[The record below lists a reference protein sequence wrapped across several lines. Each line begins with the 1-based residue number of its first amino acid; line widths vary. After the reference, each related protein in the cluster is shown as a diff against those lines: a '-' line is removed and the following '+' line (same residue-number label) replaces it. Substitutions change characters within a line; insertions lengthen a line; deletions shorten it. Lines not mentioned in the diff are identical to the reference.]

1 MPVDAAEEEDSIEK
15 INTDLPSDIIKNKV
29 ELFPS
34 NSDNNC
40 K

>member
-15 INTDLPSDIIKNKV
+15 KKTDLPSDIIKNKV
-29 ELFPS
+29 ESFPS